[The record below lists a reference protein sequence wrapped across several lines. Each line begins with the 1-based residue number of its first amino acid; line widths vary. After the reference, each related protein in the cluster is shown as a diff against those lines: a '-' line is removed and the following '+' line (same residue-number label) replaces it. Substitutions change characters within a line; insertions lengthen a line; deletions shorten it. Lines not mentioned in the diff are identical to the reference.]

1 MLGRNTVYSQGN
13 TQPKGGF
20 GRGLYERRGGQI
32 MWRPGGQYREEY
44 QNRGGQLGLARMSQ
58 TSFRL

>member
-20 GRGLYERRGGQI
+20 GRGSYERRGGQI